1 MVERDPS
8 PGRGYCVVFLGKT
21 LLQCLSPPRYNWLP
35 ANLLLGVALQWTSNS
50 SERSRKIPVVALY
63 YRNRDKLL
71 PDGPLGSYAGLPY
84 FTCLLW
90 PAKVQLAISYLSDII
105 NFTQ

>member
-35 ANLLLGVALQWTSNS
+35 ANLLLGVALQWTSIPS
-50 SERSRKIPVVALY
+50 KRSRNIPVVALY
-63 YRNRDKLL
+63 YRNRDKVLL
-71 PDGPLGSYAGLPY
+71 DGPLGF
-84 FTCLLW
+84 FTCLLR
-90 PAKVQLAISYLSDII
+90 PDII
-105 NFTQ
+105 KCTQ